1 MTAVDSITAG
11 TSMLFGSLLREQLLN
26 YRLRG
31 SGERIAATL
40 PELFVAMA
48 KDQVQDFP
56 VLRTH
61 QRHAWHA
68 FLVQLAAIA
77 LHRSAQVEPYETE
90 QEWSAAL
97 LALTPNDADGAA
109 WCLVSPVN
117 RPAFLQ
123 APVLSGLDAKWEI
136 KTTADQIDIIKVSKN
151 HDLKAQRMMH
161 ASLEDW
167 IYALVSLQTQSPGD
181 SGSYKES
188 SRMDG
193 GWGRRPGIGIVPPG
207 GYGAR
212 WLRDLKILLS
222 ERNAISEKYSFN
234 QQGVT
239 LAWLVPWDGAEKSM
253 LAVAELD
260 PFYIEVTRRIRM
272 ICELNV
278 LVAKTT
284 TTPNSRIRPFA
295 GGLTGDIWSPIGS
308 DKDGPKV
315 ITIRPSGL
323 NYRTAVRLLVP
334 GDFEF
339 SPAMKLQR
347 SDPTVGLSLH
357 MESVAWGPKNT
368 NAGYHSRDVR
378 IGKKLAAML
387 AVMKKNE
394 TDALAAISKSRV
406 EQIEGVGWMLKQA
419 LMVLFTSDS
428 DSRSDT
434 VKERANRFYQPF
446 DAQCDSN
453 FFPELIEEF
462 EADDREDVR
471 TKWLRKLA
479 DRADRVLNAAFAAGP
494 RSGQLRYRAQSA
506 AVTCLNGLM
515 RSDKSKF
522 PALAQALK
530 TKPPPFT
537 STNEETHEHA

>member
-1 MTAVDSITAG
+1 MTAVDSISAG
-11 TSMLFGSLLREQLLN
+11 TSMLFGSLLREQLLH

-31 SGERIAATL
+31 TGERIAATL

-77 LHRSAQVEPYETE
+77 LQRSAQVEPFETE

-117 RPAFLQ
+117 RPALLQ
-123 APVLSGLDAKWEI
+123 APVLSGLDAKWET
-136 KTTADQIDIIKVSKN
+136 KNTADQIDIIKVSKN
-151 HDLKAQRMMH
+151 HDLKAQRMMR
-161 ASLEDW
+161 ASVEDW
-167 IYALVSLQTQSPGD
+167 IYALVSLQTQSPSD

-193 GWGRRPGIGIVPPG
+193 GWGRRAGIGIVPPG

-222 ERNAISEKYSFN
+222 ERNAISEKYNFN
-234 QQGVT
+234 QQGIS

-253 LAVAELD
+253 LSVTELD

-278 LVAKTT
+278 LIAKTT
-284 TTPNSRIRPFA
+284 TTPNSRIRPLA

-308 DKDGPKV
+308 DKDGLKV

-323 NYRTAVRLLVP
+323 NYKTAVRLLVP

-357 MESVAWGPKNT
+357 MESIAWGPKNT

-394 TDALAAISKSRV
+394 TDALATISKSRV
-406 EQIEGVGWMLKQA
+406 EQIDDVGWMLKQA

-428 DSRSDT
+428 DSRSNT
-434 VKERANRFYQPF
+434 VKERANRFFQPF

-471 TKWLRKLA
+471 EKWLRKLA
-479 DRADRVLNAAFAAGP
+479 DRAERVLNAAFAAGP
-494 RSGQLRYRAQSA
+494 RSGQIRYRAQSA

-515 RSDKSKF
+515 RSDKSKL

-530 TKPPPFT
+530 NRKPPFT
-537 STNEETHEHA
+537 STHEESHEHA

>member
-11 TSMLFGSLLREQLLN
+11 SSMLFGSLLREQLLN

-31 SGERIAATL
+31 TGERIAATL

-117 RPAFLQ
+117 RPAFFQ
-123 APVLSGLDAKWEI
+123 APVLAGLDAKWET
-136 KTTADQIDIIKVSKN
+136 KNTADEIDMIKASKN
-151 HDLKAQRMMH
+151 HDIKAKRMTH

-167 IYALVSLQTQSPGD
+167 IYALVSLQTQSPSD

-188 SRMDG
+188 SRMDSG
-193 GWGRRPGIGIVPPG
+193 YGRRMGIGIVPPG
-207 GYGAR
+207 GFGAR

-222 ERNAISEKYSFN
+222 ERNVISEKYSFN
-234 QQGVT
+234 QHGVS
-239 LAWLVPWDGAEKSM
+239 LIWLMPWDGAKKST
-253 LAVAELD
+253 LSVTELD

-278 LVAKTT
+278 LAAKTT

-308 DKDGPKV
+308 DKDGRKV

-323 NYRTAVRLLVP
+323 NYKTAVRLLVP

-347 SDPTVGLSLH
+347 SDSTVGLSLH
-357 MESVAWGPKNT
+357 MESVAVGKNNK
-368 NAGYHSRDVR
+368 NAGYHTRDLR
-378 IGKKLAAML
+378 IGKKLAVML
-387 AVMKKNE
+387 AVTNKKE
-394 TDALAAISKSRV
+394 TDVLAAIAKTRV
-406 EQIEGVGWMLKQA
+406 EQIDGVGWMLKQA

-462 EADDREDVR
+462 EAEDRANVR
-471 TKWLRKLA
+471 ANWLRKLA

-494 RSGQLRYRAQSA
+494 RSGQLRYRAQSV
-506 AVTCLNGLM
+506 AVKCLDRLM
-515 RSDKSKF
+515 RSDKSKL

-530 TKPPPFT
+530 TRKPPFT
-537 STNEETHEHA
+537 STHEETHEHV

>member
-11 TSMLFGSLLREQLLN
+11 SSMLFGSLLREQLLN

-31 SGERIAATL
+31 TGERIAATL
-40 PELFVAMA
+40 PEIFVAMA

-123 APVLSGLDAKWEI
+123 APVLAGLDAKWEI

-151 HDLKAQRMMH
+151 HDLKAQRMIR
-161 ASLEDW
+161 ASVEDW
-167 IYALVSLQTQSPGD
+167 IYALVSLQTQTPGD

-234 QQGVT
+234 QHGVS

-253 LAVAELD
+253 LSVTELD

-278 LVAKTT
+278 LAAKTT

-406 EQIEGVGWMLKQA
+406 EQIDGVGWMLKQA

-446 DAQCDSN
+446 DAKCDSN

-479 DRADRVLNAAFAAGP
+479 DRAERVLNAAFAAGP

-530 TKPPPFT
+530 TKTPPFT
-537 STNEETHEHA
+537 FTNEETHEHA

>member
-31 SGERIAATL
+31 TGERIAATL
-40 PELFVAMA
+40 PEIFVAMA

-123 APVLSGLDAKWEI
+123 APVLAGLDAKWEI

-151 HDLKAQRMMH
+151 HDLKAQRMIR
-161 ASLEDW
+161 ASVEDW
-167 IYALVSLQTQSPGD
+167 IYALVSLQTQTPGD

-212 WLRDLKILLS
+212 WRRDLKILLS

-234 QQGVT
+234 QHGVS

-253 LAVAELD
+253 LSVTELD

-272 ICELNV
+272 ICELSV

-406 EQIEGVGWMLKQA
+406 EQIDGVGWMLKQA

-446 DAQCDSN
+446 DAKCDSN

-479 DRADRVLNAAFAAGP
+479 DRAERVLNAAFAAGP

-515 RSDKSKF
+515 RSDKSKL

-530 TKPPPFT
+530 NRKPPFT
-537 STNEETHEHA
+537 STHEESHEHA

>member
-1 MTAVDSITAG
+1 MTAVDSTTAEA
-11 TSMLFGSLLREQLLN
+11 SMLFGSLLREQLLN

-31 SGERIAATL
+31 TGERIAATL

-56 VLRTH
+56 LLRTH

-90 QEWSAAL
+90 QEWSVAL

-123 APVLSGLDAKWEI
+123 APVLAGLDAKWE
-136 KTTADQIDIIKVSKN
+136 KKSTADQIDIIKVSKN
-151 HDLKAQRMMH
+151 HDLKAQRMIR
-161 ASLEDW
+161 ASVEDW
-167 IYALVSLQTQSPGD
+167 IYALVSLQTQTPGD

-234 QQGVT
+234 QHGVS

-253 LAVAELD
+253 LSVTELD
-260 PFYIEVTRRIRM
+260 PYYIEVTRRIRM

-406 EQIEGVGWMLKQA
+406 EQIDGVGWMLKQA

-471 TKWLRKLA
+471 AKWLRKLA
-479 DRADRVLNAAFAAGP
+479 DRAERVLNAAFAAGP

-515 RSDKSKF
+515 RSDKSKL
-522 PALAQALK
+522 PPLAQALK
-530 TKPPPFT
+530 SRKPPFT
-537 STNEETHEHA
+537 STHEESHDHA